1 MTIEGLG
8 QVAVKVTELPRAT
21 AFYRD
26 VLGLPFLFET
36 NGMAFFDCGGTRLL
50 LGEPEAGDEDHATSI
65 LYYRVTDIR
74 GEHERLAALGVEFV
88 EDPRVVA
95 ELGHATLWLA
105 FFRDSEGNVAALMSE
120 VPT

>member
-1 MTIEGLG
+1 MAIDGLG
-8 QVAVKVTELPRAT
+8 QVALKVEELPRAI

-50 LGEPEAGDEDHATSI
+50 LGEPEGHEDHATSI
-65 LYYRVTDIR
+65 LYYRVTDIQD
-74 GEHERLAALGVEFV
+74 EHTRLAAAGVEFA

-105 FFRDSEGNVAALMSE
+105 FFRDSEGNMAALMSE